1 MSGNSHG
8 HTPAA
13 WTGVTIAFIGFCI
26 SGVFMV
32 LNQPVLFWLGL
43 VVVLLG
49 GLVGWGM
56 AAAGMGMPKEPHDPV
71 TKKNQGEPEAKVIA
85 QAQTEAREPQPQS

>member
-1 MSGNSHG
+1 MAGSDHG

-32 LNQPVLFWLGL
+32 MASPIGVVAGL
-43 VVVLLG
+43 VVVAIG
-49 GLVGWGM
+49 GVVGWM
-56 AAAGMGMPKEPHDPV
+56 MSKAGMG
-71 TKKNQGEPEAKVIA
+71 
-85 QAQTEAREPQPQS
+85 QTTGKRQEQQPQH